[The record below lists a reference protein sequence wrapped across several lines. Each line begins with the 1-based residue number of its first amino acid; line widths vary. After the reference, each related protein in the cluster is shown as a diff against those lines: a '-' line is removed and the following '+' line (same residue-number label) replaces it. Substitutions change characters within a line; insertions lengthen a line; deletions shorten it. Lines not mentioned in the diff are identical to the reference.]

1 MNKKLENINIIK
13 QLENFFKKN
22 AKKFN
27 VETAFLFGS
36 QASGF
41 PTKDS
46 DIDIG
51 IVFDKNNFSDKE
63 VFFKTTDISNELSKI
78 ISGEVNTIAVYN
90 DFRKPLLYYNII
102 VLGKPLYIEN
112 YDKYISLRN
121 EAIFQMEDFSIFGEK
136 WMLETAKN
144 KLKDIVNA

>member
-22 AKKFN
+22 AQKFN
-27 VETAFLFGS
+27 VEAVFLFGS

-51 IVFDKNNFSDKE
+51 IVFDNNKFSNE
-63 VFFKTTDISNELSKI
+63 EIFFKQ
-78 ISGEVNTIAVYN
+78 
-90 DFRKPLLYYNII
+90 P
-102 VLGKPLYIEN
+102 
-112 YDKYISLRN
+112 
-121 EAIFQMEDFSIFGEK
+121 IFQMNYRK
-136 WMLETAKN
+136 
-144 KLKDIVNA
+144 

>member
-1 MNKKLENINIIK
+1 M
-13 QLENFFKKN
+13 
-22 AKKFN
+22 
-27 VETAFLFGS
+27 VFLFGS

>member
-22 AKKFN
+22 AQKFN
-27 VETAFLFGS
+27 VEAAFLFGS

-121 EAIFQMEDFSIFGEK
+121 EAIF
-136 WMLETAKN
+136 
-144 KLKDIVNA
+144 

>member
-22 AKKFN
+22 AQKFN
-27 VETAFLFGS
+27 VEAAFLFGS